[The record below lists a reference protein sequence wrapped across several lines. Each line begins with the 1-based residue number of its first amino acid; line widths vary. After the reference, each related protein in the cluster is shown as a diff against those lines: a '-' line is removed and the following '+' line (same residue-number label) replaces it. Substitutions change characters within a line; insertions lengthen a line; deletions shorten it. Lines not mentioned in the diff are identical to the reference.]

1 MTDAVIVEAIRQAQS
16 RIRLTGNHRYQ
27 HLVNDRWEYVLGTT
41 SIIKTLA
48 APALIDWAARLAAE
62 TGDPKAHQK
71 VRDDT
76 ADKGHNLHSLIEREC
91 RQMMGET
98 VAPIPASTED
108 ELQALARW
116 QKWARDVE
124 LKPLAVE
131 FRVIDARLG
140 YAGTIDFFGYICGA
154 RKVADWKSGNS
165 VWPEHHLQ
173 NVAYRSALGAML
185 GIDPPAGHLVRVPR
199 DGDRVTEKPG
209 TSNVAGTMRAFEGL
223 LNTYLWQRDI
233 KREMRETEAA

>member
-1 MTDAVIVEAIRQAQS
+1 MSDADLVQGIRAMQD

-27 HLVNDRWEYVLGTT
+27 ILANGRWDYVLGTT

-71 VRDDT
+71 VRDET
-76 ADKGHNLHSLIEREC
+76 AGQGQSLHSLIEREC
-91 RQMMGET
+91 RMRMGED
-98 VAPIPASTED
+98 VGPMPAATED

-116 QKWARDVE
+116 QKWARDVD
-124 LKPLAVE
+124 LRPLAVE
-131 FRVIDARLG
+131 FRVVDVVRG
-140 YAGTIDFFGYICGA
+140 YAGTIDFFGYVRGV
-154 RKVADWKSGNS
+154 RKVADWKSGNAVYS
-165 VWPEHHLQ
+165 EHHLQ
-173 NVAYRSALGAML
+173 NVAYRCALGSML
-185 GIDPPAGHLVRVPR
+185 GIDPPEGHLVRVPR

-223 LNTYLWQRDI
+223 LSTYLWQREI
-233 KREMRETEAA
+233 RKEMDAA